1 MDPLFSPDDR
11 RRIAAAIEAA
21 ETGHTGEVVP
31 YVVRRSAPYA
41 AVPWRGGA
49 LGLVLAGML
58 IGLTR
63 RALPEAFPF
72 LAQDGLAFLL
82 VIGAAAAVAL
92 LSSALAP
99 VTRWLIPKD
108 HINRAVG
115 QRAKVAFVEEE
126 VFATRGRTG
135 ILLFVSLLEHR
146 IEVLADAGIYAHVAN
161 EAWQA
166 VADHIRSGMESDS
179 LTEGLIAG
187 IAACG
192 KILQAHG
199 FEADAD
205 NPDELRNQL
214 RTSEE

>member
-1 MDPLFSPDDR
+1 MDPLFSTDDR

-21 ETGHTGEVVP
+21 ETGHMGEIVP
-31 YVVRRSAPYA
+31 YVVLRSAPYA

-49 LGLVLAGML
+49 LGFVLAGML

-63 RALPEAFPF
+63 GALPDAFPL
-72 LAQDGLAFLL
+72 LAQDGLALL
-82 VIGAAAAVAL
+82 LMVGAAAAAAL

-99 VTRWLIPKD
+99 VTRRLIPQD

-126 VFATRGRTG
+126 VFATRHRTG

-146 IEVLADAGIYAHVAN
+146 IEILADAGIYAHVAD

-166 VADHIRSGMESDS
+166 VADRIRRGMESGS
-179 LTEGLIAG
+179 LTDGLIAG

-199 FEADAD
+199 FETAAD
-205 NPDELRNQL
+205 NPDELPSQL
-214 RTSEE
+214 RISEE

>member
-1 MDPLFSPDDR
+1 MDSLFSTDDH
-11 RRIAAAIEAA
+11 RRIATAIEAA
-21 ETGHTGEVVP
+21 ETGHTGEIVP
-31 YVVRRSAPYA
+31 YVVLRSAPYA

-49 LGLVLAGML
+49 LGFVLAGML

-63 RALPEAFPF
+63 GALPDAFPF
-72 LAQDGLAFLL
+72 LAQDGLALL
-82 VIGAAAAVAL
+82 LMMGSAAAAAL

-99 VTRWLIPKD
+99 VTRWLISKD
-108 HINRAVG
+108 HINRAVE

-146 IEVLADAGIYAHVAN
+146 IEVLADAGIYAHVAD

-166 VADHIRSGMESDS
+166 VADHIRSGMESGS

-199 FEADAD
+199 FEADTD
-205 NPDELRNQL
+205 TPDELPNQL
-214 RTSEE
+214 RISEE